1 YLYATTSLT
10 DSDIA
15 LEYSRWVTDDLAPVG
30 NSSFGGCEYGPYVDG
45 SMVLDDEELAEGA
58 AQGQTMFASSG
69 DTGSFCSVGTPN
81 GVPAGIPLVE
91 YPAASPY
98 VVAVGGTTLLTK
110 TDGSYEGEV
119 PWYSGGGG
127 LSQFEY
133 GPAWE
138 AAAQPVNSAGAF
150 TFRGVP
156 DVAMDADL
164 QTGMTIYLA
173 DAGGWTTIG
182 GTSLAS
188 PLMAG
193 GWNRMLQLKSTLGFA
208 PPILYSLWN
217 ASAAVTPSGVFPPT
231 RSVGPFND
239 LIVGGNGAYT
249 AAPGY
254 DYASGLGS
262 V

>member
-98 VVAVGGTTLLTK
+98 VVAV
-110 TDGSYEGEV
+110 
-119 PWYSGGGG
+119 GGG